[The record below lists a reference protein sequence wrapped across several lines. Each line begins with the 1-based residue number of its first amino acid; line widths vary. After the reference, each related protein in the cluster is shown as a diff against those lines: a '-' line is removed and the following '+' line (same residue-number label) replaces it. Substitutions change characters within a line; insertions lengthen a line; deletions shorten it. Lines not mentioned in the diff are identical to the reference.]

1 MAADPTGDTTMTQD
15 FAARVGRVE
24 PSATL
29 AISNKAAELEADGV
43 DVVDLSVGEPDFDTP
58 ENIKD
63 AAKDAL
69 DAGHTGYTPTSGIPE
84 LKTAIVEKLHDDG
97 LTQYDEAN
105 LMVTPGGKQALYEI
119 IHATIDDGDEVV
131 LLDPAWV
138 SYEAMVKLAD
148 GSLKRVDTAAHDFQ
162 LEGALDDLAETVSN
176 DTELLVVNSP
186 GNPHGAVY
194 TDAALEGVRDLAVEH
209 DFQVISDEIYKEVT
223 YDGREATSLGALEGM
238 EDRTITLNGFSKAYS
253 MTGWRLGY
261 FAGPQELVDEA
272 GKIHGHSVS
281 CAVNF
286 VQHAGVEAIRN
297 TDEAV
302 DEMVEAFDERREF
315 LLGLFEERGVRV
327 PEPQG
332 AFYMMPEVAPD
343 GDDDEWC
350 EQAIEEA
357 HVATVPGH
365 AFGTPGYA
373 RISYANSKERLE
385 EAVERLDRFT
395 VSICELLTTLRWR
408 ALSLALSSDHI
419 VRGMNERSE

>member
-1 MAADPTGDTTMTQD
+1 MTQD

-29 AISNKAAELEADGV
+29 AISNKAAELEAQGV

-63 AAKDAL
+63 AAKEAL

-84 LKTAIVEKLHDDG
+84 LKTAMAEKLHDDG
-97 LTQYDEAN
+97 LTQYDEDN

-119 IHATIDDGDEVV
+119 FQTLIDDGDEVV

-162 LEGALDDLAETVSN
+162 LAGALDDLAETVSD

-194 TDAALEGVRDLAVEH
+194 TDEALEGVRDLAVEH
-209 DFQVISDEIYKEVT
+209 DFQVISDEIYKEIT
-223 YDGREATSLGALEGM
+223 YDGREATSLGTLDGM

-261 FAGPQELVDEA
+261 FAGPEELIDEA
-272 GKIHGHSVS
+272 GKVHGHSVS

-297 TDEAV
+297 TEDEV
-302 DEMVEAFDERREF
+302 QEMVEAFDERRTF
-315 LLGLFEERGVRV
+315 LKDLFEERGVHV

-343 GDDDEWC
+343 GDDDAWC
-350 EQAIEEA
+350 EEAIEEA

-385 EAVERLDRFT
+385 TAVERLDDAG
-395 VSICELLTTLRWR
+395 LL
-408 ALSLALSSDHI
+408 
-419 VRGMNERSE
+419 